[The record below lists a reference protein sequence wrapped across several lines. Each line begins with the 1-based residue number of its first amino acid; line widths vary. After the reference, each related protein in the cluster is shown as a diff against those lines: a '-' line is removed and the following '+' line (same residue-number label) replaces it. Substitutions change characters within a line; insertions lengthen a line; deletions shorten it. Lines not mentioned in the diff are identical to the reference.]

1 MVIGDGEFVF
11 GGGKN
16 LATVLDKSDH
26 SKAYSANGG
35 DPGWC
40 RRTRRERLARWC
52 DFPKRFQA
60 DLPRPAPSQKIF
72 RFRRR
77 ANQFYQ
83 LAPSFPGKRGV
94 SRSSRTRERMRW
106 TRQRRARK
114 VCRRADLFRERQW
127 RADDRRSSSN
137 ISADSTWSVEVWL
150 AEARVRQNRVVLA
163 PVAGVKSAEARSA
176 QPGLIAIQF
185 AGDGDKT
192 NSSPG
197 RARHKP

>member
-52 DFPKRFQA
+52 YFPKRFQA
-60 DLPRPAPSQKIF
+60 DLPRPAPSERIF

-94 SRSSRTRERMRW
+94 SRSSRTRDGMRW

-114 VCRRADLFRERQW
+114 VCRRADLSVSGNGARTTGARLLTSLRTAHGPSRSGW
-127 RADDRRSSSN
+127 R
-137 ISADSTWSVEVWL
+137 WL
-150 AEARVRQNRVVLA
+150 AYGKTVWSWHPLLVLSRRRRDRLNRA
-163 PVAGVKSAEARSA
+163 
-176 QPGLIAIQF
+176 
-185 AGDGDKT
+185 
-192 NSSPG
+192 
-197 RARHKP
+197 